1 MYNGSGKKISL
12 KQREGKIEASPTTV
26 HSAKREMKYAK
37 ELFLV
42 CHPQKAY
49 LFHSFIQSKVNLKIL
64 LMKIVTLYSR

>member
-1 MYNGSGKKISL
+1 
-12 KQREGKIEASPTTV
+12 
-26 HSAKREMKYAK
+26 MKYAK

-64 LMKIVTLYSR
+64 LMKIVTLYSQ